1 MPSKAGVECERDA
14 ACVVVVSSVLDD
26 DPRFDSQSTFPE
38 YAANLFGLHKIG
50 MNIAINASMSQITER
65 RLSLHGPA

>member
-1 MPSKAGVECERDA
+1 MPSGAGVECERDA

-38 YAANLFGLHKIG
+38 YAVNLFGLHKIG
-50 MNIAINASMSQITER
+50 MNRSTRA
-65 RLSLHGPA
+65 